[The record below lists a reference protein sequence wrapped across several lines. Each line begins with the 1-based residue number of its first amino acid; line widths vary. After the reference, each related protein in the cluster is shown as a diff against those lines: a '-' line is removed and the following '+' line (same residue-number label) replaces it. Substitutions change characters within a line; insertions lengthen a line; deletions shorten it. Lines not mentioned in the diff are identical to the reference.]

1 MNSKIKF
8 YKTGEEFLPDFLS
21 ELRKAEKFI
30 YMEYYIISIGKFWN
44 TILEILKEKVR
55 RGVTVHIVYDALGS
69 IRLPLGY
76 VSYLEKSGIDVTVIN
91 LFQSHRDHRKIT
103 IIDGKTAF
111 TGGINLADEYVGL
124 KTRFGYWKD
133 CAVKISSD
141 AKGIFTFESNPH
153 IMPSKAALFYHNIIK
168 KAGKYIYIMTPYLS
182 LDKISAQELFKKN
195 IDIKIITP
203 HIPDKPIVHM
213 FSRLNYGI
221 LKEHN
226 IQIYE
231 YIPGFLHSKIILSD
245 DKFAILG
252 SINFDYFS
260 FHSNFENGVYIQNS
274 EIIDDIKEDFL
285 NTIKKSKK
293 IK

>member
-8 YKTGEEFLPDFLS
+8 YKTGEEFLPAFLA
-21 ELRKAEKFI
+21 ELRKAKKHI
-30 YMEYYIISIGKFWN
+30 YMEYYIISLGKFWN
-44 TILEILKEKVR
+44 AILKILKEKVAQ
-55 RGVTVHIVYDALGS
+55 GVNVHIVYDALGS

-76 VSYLEKSGIDVTVIN
+76 DAYLENLGIDVTVIN

-133 CAVKISSD
+133 CAVKINSD
-141 AKGIFTFESNPH
+141 AKGIFTFESSPY

-168 KAGKYIYIMTPYLS
+168 RAKKYIYIMTPYLS
-182 LDKISAQELFKKN
+182 LNKTSREELIKKN
-195 IDIKIITP
+195 IDVRIITP
-203 HIPDKPIVHM
+203 YIPDKPIVHM
-213 FSRLNYGI
+213 FSQMNYRI
-221 LKEHN
+221 LTKN
-226 IQIYE
+226 GVRIYE

-260 FHSNFENGVYIQNS
+260 FNSNFENGVFIENS
-274 EIIDDIKEDFL
+274 KAVCEIKEDFL
-285 NTIKKSKK
+285 NTIKKSKR